1 MAQNGFPG
9 VDDPRALDVLRR
21 FAIAKAERGT
31 FEGQWEQIAQ
41 RVLPSYSGSFTGD
54 NLTQGAPKTEEM
66 VDATAALALPKF
78 AAAMES
84 MLTPR
89 NSQWHNLVPQDPV
102 LKRNRF
108 VKMWYDDVTQVLF
121 RRRYNPNS
129 NFAGQVHECYMGLGA
144 FGTAPLLVDAL
155 DKRYGGGLRYKAV
168 HLGEVFFLENH
179 QGIVDTA
186 FRRFPLTARQ
196 AKQKFVDKP
205 GSTGR
210 LPDEIMRCLE
220 DSAKLE
226 TKFWFINSVS
236 PREDYDPKR
245 ADYKGMRFADC
256 YVAEAG
262 AMTVME
268 RGFNTFP
275 YPISRYMQAPGE
287 TYGRS
292 PAMLAL
298 PAIKTLNE
306 QVKTVLTQGH
316 RVINPVLLTHDDGV
330 LDGFSLRPG
339 AINSGGVTAEG
350 KLLVHTLPTGNLAIA
365 KEMLAE
371 GRGII
376 NDSFLVTLFQILI
389 ETPQM
394 TATEVLQRTQEKGA
408 LLSPTMG
415 RQQSEFLGPTIER
428 ELDVLAQQGMIPQ
441 MPAILQQAK
450 AEYETV
456 YSSPLSRAQR
466 AEQATGLMRLV
477 DWATPY
483 VQITQDL
490 RPLDW
495 INWDGAMP
503 DLADIQAVP
512 QRWVHDIEQVMAL
525 RQARSEQ
532 QQQQQALDAAP
543 AISGALKSLPPGML
557 NGAQ

>member
-1 MAQNGFPG
+1 MVPQG
-9 VDDPRALDVLRR
+9 DDPRVQSILKR
-21 FAIAKAERGT
+21 FATAQAERGT
-31 FEGQWEQIAQ
+31 FEQHWEEIAR
-41 RVLPSYSGSFTGD
+41 RVLPSYAGSFTTGGVQ
-54 NLTQGAPKTEEM
+54 TQGEKKTEEM

-89 NSQWHNLVPQDPV
+89 NSQWHYLVPQDPV
-102 LKRNRF
+102 LKRNRL
-108 VKMWYDDVTQVLF
+108 VKMWYDDVTQALF
-121 RRRYNPNS
+121 RRRYNPNA
-129 NFAGQVHECYMGLGA
+129 NFAGQVHECYLGLGA
-144 FGTAPLLVDAL
+144 FGTAPLFIDAY
-155 DKRYGGGLRYKAV
+155 DKRFGGGLRYRAI
-168 HLGEVFFLENH
+168 HLGEIYFLENH
-179 QGIVDTA
+179 QGMIDTA
-186 FRRFPLTARQ
+186 FRRFQLTARQ
-196 AKQKFVDKP
+196 AHQKFVVNMGGK
-205 GSTGR
+205 
-210 LPDEIMRCLE
+210 LPDPVMLCVE
-220 DSAKLE
+220 DPTKCE
-226 TKFWFINSVS
+226 TKFWFINAVM

-256 YVAEAG
+256 YIAESGKMLVA
-262 AMTVME
+262 E

-275 YPISRYMQAPGE
+275 YPVSRYMQAPGE

-306 QVKTVLTQGH
+306 QMKAFLIQGH
-316 RVINPVLLTHDDGV
+316 RVTNPVLLTHDDGV

-339 AINSGGVTAEG
+339 AINSGGVTPEG
-350 KLLVHTLPTGNLAIA
+350 KLLVHALPTGNLAVT

-371 GRGII
+371 GRMVI

-389 ETPQM
+389 DSPQM
-394 TATEVLQRTQEKGA
+394 TATEVLQRSQEKGA

-428 ELDVLAQQGMIPQ
+428 EVDVLAQQGMIPP
-441 MPAILQQAK
+441 MPAILQQAR
-450 AEYETV
+450 AEYDTV

-483 VQITQDL
+483 MQITGDM

-512 QRWVHDIEQVMAL
+512 ARWVNDLEGVTAL
-525 RQARSEQ
+525 RDQR
-532 QQQQQALDAAP
+532 QQQQQAAQMLEAAP
-543 AISGALKSLPPGML
+543 AVSGALKSLPPGAMQGMM

>member
-1 MAQNGFPG
+1 MADNLP
-9 VDDPRALDVLRR
+9 DPRAEATLKR
-21 FAIAKAERGT
+21 FAVAQVERGT

-54 NLTQGAPKTEEM
+54 TVTQGAPKTEEM

-89 NSQWHNLVPQDPV
+89 NSLWHTLVPQDPV

-108 VKMWYDDVTQVLF
+108 VKMYYDDVTQALF

-129 NFAGQVHECYMGLGA
+129 NFAGQVHEGYMGLGA

-155 DKRYGGGLRYKAV
+155 DKWYGGGLRYRAV
-168 HLGEVFFLENH
+168 HLGEVYFLENH

-186 FRRFPLTARQ
+186 FRRFQLTARQ
-196 AKQKFVDKP
+196 AQQKFVGKP
-205 GSTGR
+205 GAVGN
-210 LPDEIMRCLE
+210 LPDAILRCL
-220 DSAKLE
+220 DDPAKLE
-226 TKFWFINSVS
+226 TKFWFVNCVS
-236 PREDYDPKR
+236 PRDDYEPKR
-245 ADYKGMRFADC
+245 ADYKGMRFSDC
-256 YVAEAG
+256 YIAEAG
-262 AMTVME
+262 KVTVME

-306 QVKTVLTQGH
+306 QMKTILTQGH

-330 LDGFSLRPG
+330 LDSFSLRPG
-339 AINSGGVTAEG
+339 AINPGGVTQEG
-350 KLLVHTLPTGNLAIA
+350 KLLVHALPTGNLAIA
-365 KEMLAE
+365 KEMLTE
-371 GRGII
+371 GRAII

-394 TATEVLQRTQEKGA
+394 TATEVLQRAQEKGA

-415 RQQSEFLGPTIER
+415 RQQSEFLGPLIER
-428 ELDVLAQQGMIPQ
+428 ELDVLAQQNMLPP

-450 AEYETV
+450 AEYDTV

-477 DWATPY
+477 DWTKDYIA
-483 VQITQDL
+483 ITQDL

-512 QRWVHDIEQVMAL
+512 ARWVNDIDQVMAI
-525 RQARSEQ
+525 RGDR
-532 QQQQQALDAAP
+532 QQQQQAQQAVEAAP
-543 AISGALKSLPPGML
+543 ALAGAAKALPPDALKGLT
-557 NGAQ
+557 NAAQ